1 MTDEDLNPICLLTKH
16 NKQIALSAPLRNV
29 GYKVQTFDQYDT
41 DQLGTFTGEIPRAG
55 TQLDAARTK
64 ALLACELSGLRF
76 GLGSEGSFGP
86 DPYLGVSSWNIEVL
100 VWRDAQEDYDIHAV
114 YQGPDTNYAQ
124 TFASTEADVT
134 NFAAKTGFPEHGLVI
149 GKPGEPWFRKDLTN
163 VSELLQTV
171 RAPLSLG
178 PVWLET
184 DMRAHR
190 NRRRMTAIARCAEM
204 LAQKIAS
211 KCPACAKPGF
221 GITKLI
227 PGARCE
233 NCGRKTST
241 PCAQLFSCATCG
253 ETLEQQI
260 SATVNAMRC
269 DHCNP

>member
-1 MTDEDLNPICLLTKH
+1 MTDETLEPICFLTKH
-16 NKQIALSAPLRNV
+16 NKQIALSAPLRSV
-29 GYKVQTFDQYDT
+29 GYAVQTFDQYDT
-41 DQLGTFTGEIPRAG
+41 DQLGTFTGETPRLG

-64 ALLACELSGLRF
+64 ARLACELSGLRF

-86 DPYLGVSSWNIEVL
+86 DPHLGVTSWNIEVL
-100 VWRDAQEDYDIHAV
+100 VWLDAQEGYDIHAV

-124 TFASTEADVT
+124 TFASREADVIA
-134 NFAAKTGFPEHGLVI
+134 FAAKTGFPEHGLVI
-149 GKPGEPWFRKDLTN
+149 GKPEERWFRKDLTSAN
-163 VSELLQTV
+163 EVLHAVE
-171 RAPLSLG
+171 APLSLG

-190 NRRRMTAIARCAEM
+190 NPRRMAAIARCADT

-241 PCAQLFSCATCG
+241 PRAQLFSCAACG
-253 ETLEQQI
+253 ETLEQQV
-260 SATVNAMRC
+260 SATINAMRC